1 MTFFLME
8 TAPARISP
16 APMYKCAAAFFVFH
30 RSRDCCIP
38 RVLHSRGTLGLDRV
52 RSKEFFFWNSFFLLF
67 FSPKNSSSAARLH
80 TRFVHS
86 RSVGFLTTDLQ
97 DTRTK
102 NKNTRAALL
111 SRPTTLC
118 SSGCVVKKPGDPHC
132 TNLRKN
138 IVRSWAR
145 KSATAK

>member
-67 FSPKNSSSAARLH
+67 FSSEEK
-80 TRFVHS
+80 
-86 RSVGFLTTDLQ
+86 
-97 DTRTK
+97 RTQGPPQQH
-102 NKNTRAALL
+102 RVL
-111 SRPTTLC
+111 SRTRRFNLLEDKPVTFLKTSC
-118 SSGCVVKKPGDPHC
+118 HEVCVDRLG
-132 TNLRKN
+132 
-138 IVRSWAR
+138 
-145 KSATAK
+145 